1 MGERYFPEWPSP
13 MRLKDIKTFIVG
25 NPPPSYGGRY
35 FLFVRVETDNG
46 IRGYGEI
53 YAASVGP
60 RVQCAAAEDLFARHC
75 AGMSPF
81 DVEKLFRR
89 FHSSGFSQ
97 RPDPTVMGAFS
108 AIEMACWDIV
118 GKALEQPVH
127 KLMGGLVNERVRS
140 YTYLYPDDA
149 QDPATFY
156 NDPDLSAERA
166 LAYVDQG
173 FTALKFDPAGPYTIN
188 DPHQPAMID
197 LDRCER
203 FCARIREA
211 VGTRADLLFGT
222 HGQFTVSGAIRMAQ
236 RIAPHEPLWF
246 EEPIPP
252 EMPED
257 MARVAAASKVPIATG
272 ERLTTKYEFARVLR
286 CNAASILQPALG
298 RVGGLMEAKKIAAIA
313 EVFSAQMAPH
323 LYCGPIEAL
332 ANIQLAAS
340 IPNFLIL
347 ESIQQFG
354 GFHAELLD
362 HPIRWEEGYVIPSD
376 RPGLGHE
383 LREDVAEAHPYEGER
398 LHLEMQDSPY
408 DYSNE
413 NRFAGG

>member
-1 MGERYFPEWPSP
+1 MKLREIE
-13 MRLKDIKTFIVG
+13 TFVVG
-25 NPPPSYGGRY
+25 NPPPSFGGRY
-35 FLFVRVETDNG
+35 FLFLKVTTDNG
-46 IRGYGEI
+46 IVGYGEM

-75 AGMSPF
+75 HGVAPSEIERMY
-81 DVEKLFRR
+81 RR

-118 GKALEQPVH
+118 GKALDSPVH
-127 KLMGGLVNERVRS
+127 QLIGGCVNERLRS
-140 YTYLYPDDA
+140 YTYLYPGDD

-156 NDPDLSAERA
+156 NDPDLSAARA
-166 LAYVDQG
+166 LEYVDQG

-188 DPHQPAMID
+188 DPHQPAMVD
-197 LDRCER
+197 LERSER
-203 FCARIREA
+203 FCKAVRQA

-236 RIAPHEPLWF
+236 RLAPYEPLWF
-246 EEPIPP
+246 EEPTPP
-252 EMPED
+252 EMPEE
-257 MARVAAASKVPIATG
+257 MARVAKASKVPVATG
-272 ERLTTKYEFARVLR
+272 ERLTTKYEFARVLQTG
-286 CNAASILQPALG
+286 AASILQPALG
-298 RVGGLMEAKKIAAIA
+298 RVGGIWEAKKIAAMA
-313 EVFSAQMAPH
+313 EVHYAQMAPH

-332 ANIQLAAS
+332 ANIQFAAS
-340 IPNFLIL
+340 VPNFLIL

-354 GFHAELLD
+354 GFHADLLD
-362 HPIRWEEGYVIPSD
+362 HPIRWEEGHVIPSA

-383 LREDVAEAHPYEGER
+383 LNEDVARSHPYDGDR
-398 LHLEMQDSPY
+398 LHLEMQDETY
-408 DYSNE
+408 NYSRE